1 MKGKL
6 TDRRR
11 FAKMSIV
18 KKKTEQEKYVLQI
31 FRIHGLAM
39 DFDKEKKVSK
49 VDNAM
54 IYVTLRHL
62 LPLGHQQQKY
72 D

>member
-1 MKGKL
+1 MNRKL

-11 FAKMSIV
+11 FSKLSMV
-18 KKKTEQEKYVLQI
+18 KKKTDQEKYELQV

-39 DFDKEKKVSK
+39 DFYEEKKVSK
-49 VDNAM
+49 ADNAM
-54 IYVTLRHL
+54 TLTTLRHL
-62 LPLGHQQQKY
+62 QLLGHQQQKY

>member
-1 MKGKL
+1 MNRKL

-11 FAKMSIV
+11 FSKLSMV
-18 KKKTEQEKYVLQI
+18 KKKTDQEKYVLQV

-39 DFDKEKKVSK
+39 DFYEEKKVSK
-49 VDNAM
+49 ADNAM
-54 IYVTLRHL
+54 TLTTLRHL
-62 LPLGHQQQKY
+62 QLLGHQQQKY

>member
-11 FAKMSIV
+11 FPKMSIV

-39 DFDKEKKVSK
+39 DFDKEKKVST